1 MKINRRQFLR
11 MAGLMGGA
19 SLFGGC
25 HFLDPAGPV
34 PRYIEGA
41 PSVDPA
47 ETIPGVRS
55 VYTVCGL
62 CAGNCGI
69 RCRVATGALVKID
82 GSPWHPASA
91 HRLIPFDTPLEQ
103 AIARGGSVC
112 AIGGSG
118 IQTLYDPFRV
128 ARPLKRI
135 GPRGSGKWKALT
147 WKEAV
152 NEILEGGDLFGEGNV
167 QGLKSLKQAGSG
179 PNFLVGDADW
189 GSLTFIKRF
198 VEAFPGADIQRD
210 HAVLLKHAA
219 ARAADAVFGPGDG
232 AVDASYR
239 TARFVLNI
247 GDAPLDSGVPLL
259 SLARDIAD
267 ARLAHPGFKW
277 AVADPRLSTSASKA
291 DLWLPVIPGRDLE
304 LALGIMRALAQ
315 QYPEQTKFPDPGLK
329 EAVMARSLD
338 AYAAAAGISPETI
351 LECAR
356 NLAQEGPRAAVMPG
370 RGILGQPN
378 GLEIAKVVLAINKLV
393 GSEPGTGGL
402 VRGSR
407 DFLHDAETRLLK
419 DRKRSWEP
427 RLFGDPVKALIVW
440 QSDPVYDDPASASG
454 YFKSR
459 EKVPLFVAVD
469 HGITETSAWAD
480 YILPETTYLERWDI
494 CVSPPAVT
502 MPGIGF
508 RSPAVGS
515 FDAASGNYAPIL
527 PETKPMEDAIYLLGA
542 GLALPGFEPDASGRV
557 GTAWDY
563 YQQAF
568 TAVLESMKNS
578 GYPVASNKE
587 YMQAALERGGVFV
600 QRGEKAGVKTAKS
613 STASKPLSIK
623 PLSEQ
628 TPVSADTLRLI
639 TYSLPFHRSPNS
651 GINSWLL
658 EVLPENRLMINPQDA
673 RRLGIKDLDRIVIES
688 LDQKTRVQGK
698 AQVTPGI
705 RPGVVAIANGF
716 GYTQSGAQVRTIDGT
731 PSTADKTRAAGINPT
746 GLKKVIVRRA

>member
-11 MAGLMGGA
+11 LAGLMGGA

-25 HFLDPAGPV
+25 HFFDQAGPV

-128 ARPLKRI
+128 ARPLKRV

-152 NEILEGGDLFGEGNV
+152 GEILEGGDLFGEGNV
-167 QGLKSLKQAGSG
+167 QGLKSLKQAGHG
-179 PNFLVGDADW
+179 PTFLVGDADW

-210 HAVLLKHAA
+210 RTVLLKHAA

-232 AVDASYR
+232 PVDASYR

-291 DLWLPVIPGRDLE
+291 DLWLPVIPGRDME

-315 QYPEQTKFPDPGLK
+315 QYPEQTEFPDPGLK
-329 EAVMARSLD
+329 EIVMARSLD
-338 AYAAAAGISPETI
+338 AYAVAAGIGAEVI

-356 NLAQEGPRAAVMPG
+356 NLAQAGPRAAVVPG
-370 RGILGQPN
+370 RGIFSQPN
-378 GLEIAKVVLAINKLV
+378 GVEIAKAVLTINKLV

-402 VRGSR
+402 IRTSH
-407 DFLHDAETRLLK
+407 DFLHDAETRLLQNK
-419 DRKRSWEP
+419 KRSWEP
-427 RLFGDPVKALIVW
+427 KLFGEPVKALIVW
-440 QSDPVYDDPASASG
+440 QSDPVYDDPASADG

-459 EKVPLFVAVD
+459 EKAPLFVAVD

-480 YILPETTYLERWDI
+480 YILPDTTYLERWDI

-502 MPGIGF
+502 VPGIGF

-515 FDAASGNYAPIL
+515 FDAASGNYGPIL
-527 PETKPMEDAIYLLGA
+527 PETKPMEDAIFLLG
-542 GLALPGFEPDASGRV
+542 
-557 GTAWDY
+557 
-563 YQQAF
+563 
-568 TAVLESMKNS
+568 
-578 GYPVASNKE
+578 
-587 YMQAALERGGVFV
+587 
-600 QRGEKAGVKTAKS
+600 
-613 STASKPLSIK
+613 
-623 PLSEQ
+623 
-628 TPVSADTLRLI
+628 
-639 TYSLPFHRSPNS
+639 
-651 GINSWLL
+651 
-658 EVLPENRLMINPQDA
+658 
-673 RRLGIKDLDRIVIES
+673 
-688 LDQKTRVQGK
+688 
-698 AQVTPGI
+698 
-705 RPGVVAIANGF
+705 
-716 GYTQSGAQVRTIDGT
+716 
-731 PSTADKTRAAGINPT
+731 
-746 GLKKVIVRRA
+746 

>member
-1 MKINRRQFLR
+1 
-11 MAGLMGGA
+11 
-19 SLFGGC
+19 
-25 HFLDPAGPV
+25 
-34 PRYIEGA
+34 
-41 PSVDPA
+41 
-47 ETIPGVRS
+47 
-55 VYTVCGL
+55 
-62 CAGNCGI
+62 
-69 RCRVATGALVKID
+69 
-82 GSPWHPASA
+82 
-91 HRLIPFDTPLEQ
+91 
-103 AIARGGSVC
+103 
-112 AIGGSG
+112 
-118 IQTLYDPFRV
+118 
-128 ARPLKRI
+128 LKRV
-135 GPRGSGKWKALT
+135 GPRGSGKWKALA

-167 QGLKSLKQAGSG
+167 QGLKSLKQAGHG
-179 PNFLVGDADW
+179 PTFLVGDADW
-189 GSLTFIKRF
+189 GALTFLKRF

-210 HAVLLKHAA
+210 HAVMLKHRA

-277 AVADPRLSTSASKA
+277 AIADPRLSTSASKA
-291 DLWLPVIPGRDLE
+291 DIWLPVIPGRDLE

-315 QYPEQTKFPDPGLK
+315 QYPDQIKFPDPGLK
-329 EAVMARSLD
+329 EIVMTRGLD
-338 AYAAAAGISPETI
+338 VYAAAAGIGPEVI

-356 NLAQEGPRAAVMPG
+356 NLAQEGPRAAVIPG
-370 RGILGQPN
+370 RGILAQPN
-378 GLEIAKVVLAINKLV
+378 GREIAEVVLTINKLI

-402 VRGSR
+402 IRTSQ

-419 DRKRSWEP
+419 DKKRSWEP
-427 RLFGDPVKALIVW
+427 QLFGEPVKALMVW
-440 QSDPVYDDPASASG
+440 QSDPVYDDPASADA

-459 EKVPLFVAVD
+459 EKTPLFIAVD

-480 YILPETTYLERWDI
+480 YVLPDTTYLERWDV

-508 RSPAVGS
+508 RSPAVGL
-515 FDAASGNYAPIL
+515 FDAASGNYTPIL
-527 PETKPMEDAIYLLGA
+527 PEIKPMEDAIFLLGA
-542 GLALPGFEPDASGRV
+542 GLGLAGFEPDASGRV
-557 GTAWDY
+557 KTAWDY

-568 TAVLESMKNS
+568 TTVLESMKNS

-587 YMQAALERGGVFV
+587 YMHAALERGGVFV

-613 STASKPLSIK
+613 SAASKPLSIK
-623 PLSEQ
+623 PQSEQ
-628 TPVSADTLRLI
+628 QLGSTDTLRLI
-639 TYSLPFHRSPNS
+639 TYSLPFHRSPSS

-673 RRLGIKDLDRIVIES
+673 RRLGIMDLDRIVIES

-716 GYTQSGAQVRTIDGT
+716 GYTQSGAQARTIDGT
-731 PSTADKTRAAGINPT
+731 SSTADRTRAAGINPT
-746 GLKKVIVRRA
+746 GLNVVRIKRA